1 MMGATGGHAPPMSTV
16 NLGALAGG
24 PGGPQMMATPFGML
38 STAPR
43 FR

>member
-1 MMGATGGHAPPMSTV
+1 MVGATGTQAPPMSAV

-24 PGGPQMMATPFGML
+24 PGGPQMMATPWGML